1 MGCPTLGRGRG
12 GCARATGISDGIV
25 ATHWPKLTSLN
36 YMQSQHS
43 KHSSPDSVSILLAK
57 IHAIAKI
64 NAEIITRIRK
74 AKEVISFSYIVKQSN
89 AVEGGQ
95 PIFSLLEEKNS
106 MPAAEVIS
114 RWKNTSLSLQNI
126 PDVFNDRVD
135 YQLKFFKDVARLN
148 AALLLV

>member
-1 MGCPTLGRGRG
+1 
-12 GCARATGISDGIV
+12 
-25 ATHWPKLTSLN
+25 
-36 YMQSQHS
+36 MQSQHS